1 LRKSLLQITNPFAAA
16 GSLLESDHALNHSH
30 VMIAPKYEIFVELN
44 ESLGQSIDVVMLSRF
59 DIVFRYL
66 YRSLTAPLVPPLP
79 VFSGRSCGNT
89 DSAPFKKRVKS
100 VSERRRGEPLL
111 EPFHHFR
118 FILEICQNV
127 FVFQSAH

>member
-44 ESLGQSIDVVMLSRF
+44 ESLGQSIDVVMLCRLG
-59 DIVFRYL
+59 IGFRTF

-79 VFSGRSCGNT
+79 VFPGRSFGNP
-89 DSAPFKKRVKS
+89 DPAPLKKRVKR
-100 VSERRRGEPLL
+100 VPERGRGEPLL

-118 FILEICQNV
+118 FILEICQ
-127 FVFQSAH
+127 